1 MKHGSLFSGI
11 GGFDLAADWMGW
23 ENIFHCEIAEFP
35 RKILNHYWPNAECHE
50 DIKKTD
56 FTKYRGTVDI
66 ISGGFPCQP
75 YSAAGK
81 RLGKEDDRH
90 LWPEMLRVIR
100 EVKPQWVVG
109 ENVRGLLNWNGG
121 MVFHEVCADL
131 ENIGYEVQAFIIP
144 ASGIN
149 APHQRERLWIVA
161 HSSLYANGLSTEG
174 RMDMGG
180 ELLEGREREEKTNG
194 FGIISKDATDT
205 QNYGRKTDERINNG
219 TKYKSND
226 RGTIRNIFNT
236 DGKQRDASD
245 SDKHGRQEQ
254 YRNMGEENGK
264 KEEQRNEFIWNAIK
278 SSSKDRN
285 ATDTESLRINRAQ
298 KYENNNSQ
306 SRERRRC
313 DINNFSKIQRGN
325 NAPNSDLHGFDECNS
340 KDEINA
346 SEREFNAL
354 NDIDQS
360 NGIGN
365 IADSKG
371 ERLEGLRRQKERYS
385 KLHRGYDGLSNWQN
399 FPTQSPVC
407 GGDDGISAYSHDRTI
422 QNENTMDRTLV
433 IKSAIDAGRLM
444 VDIETGKIYSTVT
457 KSNVGDKVELKGADC
472 NGYRVHNISFG
483 GIKKQCR
490 AHQIVWIYANG
501 VYDKDVLMIDHIN
514 RNKSDNRLSNLR
526 LVDAK
531 GNRENVN
538 EYEGKLTQ
546 DEKDTMYF
554 IYAEGHMSIRE
565 LAEDFGISKS
575 RVHQLL
581 SEHKGLDNITFPKWR
596 NESIKGYGNAVVPQ
610 VVYRIFKTIEYIQNL
625 KP

>member
-35 RKILNHYWPNAECHE
+35 CKILNHYWPNADCHE

-161 HSSLYANGLSTEG
+161 NSRHNAERKTGSSITNEG
-174 RMDMGG
+174 EQSSIIHTSEQSRN
-180 ELLEGREREEKTNG
+180 KSAIFNNG
-194 FGIISKDATDT
+194 FCDLQRDAAHTDNTRTNIGMQSNGEWKENDEQRRGQSQSEHWENGINGNVTHS

-226 RGTIRNIFNT
+226 RDTIRNIFNT
-236 DGKQRDASD
+236 DGKQRDAANTD
-245 SDKHGRQEQ
+245 SIRLERECGPIGELEREIRFSSTSS
-254 YRNMGEENGK
+254 RN
-264 KEEQRNEFIWNAIK
+264 IWNT
-278 SSSKDRN
+278 SWD
-285 ATDTESLRINRAQ
+285 
-298 KYENNNSQ
+298 
-306 SRERRRC
+306 
-313 DINNFSKIQRGN
+313 
-325 NAPNSDLHGFDECNS
+325 
-340 KDEINA
+340 
-346 SEREFNAL
+346 
-354 NDIDQS
+354 
-360 NGIGN
+360 
-365 IADSKG
+365 
-371 ERLEGLRRQKERYS
+371 
-385 KLHRGYDGLSNWQN
+385 N

-407 GGDDGISAYSHDRTI
+407 GGDDGISH
-422 QNENTMDRTLV
+422 
-433 IKSAIDAGRLM
+433 
-444 VDIETGKIYSTVT
+444 
-457 KSNVGDKVELKGADC
+457 
-472 NGYRVHNISFG
+472 
-483 GIKKQCR
+483 
-490 AHQIVWIYANG
+490 
-501 VYDKDVLMIDHIN
+501 
-514 RNKSDNRLSNLR
+514 
-526 LVDAK
+526 
-531 GNRENVN
+531 
-538 EYEGKLTQ
+538 
-546 DEKDTMYF
+546 
-554 IYAEGHMSIRE
+554 
-565 LAEDFGISKS
+565 
-575 RVHQLL
+575 
-581 SEHKGLDNITFPKWR
+581 GLDNITFSKWR

-610 VVYRIFKTIEYIQNL
+610 IVYRIFKTIEYIQNL

>member
-90 LWPEMLRVIR
+90 LWPEMLRVIQ

-161 HSSLYANGLSTEG
+161 HTDNTRTNNGMQFNGERKENDKQRRGQSQSEHWKNGINGITPDSDNGSGLCDTVQTRRQEFKKLYDTQP
-174 RMDMGG
+174 
-180 ELLEGREREEKTNG
+180 
-194 FGIISKDATDT
+194 DAPDS

-226 RGTIRNIFNT
+226 RDTIRNIFNT
-236 DGKQRDASD
+236 DGKQR
-245 SDKHGRQEQ
+245 
-254 YRNMGEENGK
+254 
-264 KEEQRNEFIWNAIK
+264 
-278 SSSKDRN
+278 N
-285 ATDTESLRINRAQ
+285 ATDTESQRTREQSSENRGREDGRFNDISEDGNAA
-298 KYENNNSQ
+298 NSNIK
-306 SRERRRC
+306 RL
-313 DINNFSKIQRGN
+313 K
-325 NAPNSDLHGFDECNS
+325 
-340 KDEINA
+340 
-346 SEREFNAL
+346 EFNYA
-354 NDIDQS
+354 NKS
-360 NGIGN
+360 NG
-365 IADSKG
+365 KG
-371 ERLEGLRRQKERYS
+371 GQFDKKVLQIQ
-385 KLHRGYDGLSNWQN
+385 NWDR

-407 GGDDGISAYSHDRTI
+407 SGDDGISH
-422 QNENTMDRTLV
+422 
-433 IKSAIDAGRLM
+433 
-444 VDIETGKIYSTVT
+444 
-457 KSNVGDKVELKGADC
+457 
-472 NGYRVHNISFG
+472 
-483 GIKKQCR
+483 
-490 AHQIVWIYANG
+490 
-501 VYDKDVLMIDHIN
+501 
-514 RNKSDNRLSNLR
+514 
-526 LVDAK
+526 
-531 GNRENVN
+531 
-538 EYEGKLTQ
+538 
-546 DEKDTMYF
+546 
-554 IYAEGHMSIRE
+554 
-565 LAEDFGISKS
+565 
-575 RVHQLL
+575 
-581 SEHKGLDNITFPKWR
+581 GLDNITFSKWR

>member
-161 HSSLYANGLSTEG
+161 NSRHSPKGKTRSSITNEGEQSSIIHTSEQSRNKSAIFNNGFCDLQRHAAHSDNTRTNNGLQSN
-174 RMDMGG
+174 G
-180 ELLEGREREEKTNG
+180 EWKENDEQRRGQSQSEHWENGINGITSDSDNGSGSCDTVQTRREEFKELYDLQ
-194 FGIISKDATDT
+194 SDATD
-205 QNYGRKTDERINNG
+205 
-219 TKYKSND
+219 
-226 RGTIRNIFNT
+226 
-236 DGKQRDASD
+236 
-245 SDKHGRQEQ
+245 
-254 YRNMGEENGK
+254 
-264 KEEQRNEFIWNAIK
+264 
-278 SSSKDRN
+278 SK
-285 ATDTESLRINRAQ
+285 SLRINRAQ

-325 NAPNSDLHGFDECNS
+325 NAPNSDLHGFDECNGN
-340 KDEINA
+340 DEINA
-346 SEREFNAL
+346 SERGFNAL
-354 NDIDQS
+354 NDIYQS

-371 ERLEGLRRQKERYS
+371 ERLEGLRRQKERHS

-407 GGDDGISAYSHDRTI
+407 GGDDGISH
-422 QNENTMDRTLV
+422 
-433 IKSAIDAGRLM
+433 
-444 VDIETGKIYSTVT
+444 
-457 KSNVGDKVELKGADC
+457 
-472 NGYRVHNISFG
+472 
-483 GIKKQCR
+483 
-490 AHQIVWIYANG
+490 
-501 VYDKDVLMIDHIN
+501 
-514 RNKSDNRLSNLR
+514 
-526 LVDAK
+526 
-531 GNRENVN
+531 
-538 EYEGKLTQ
+538 
-546 DEKDTMYF
+546 
-554 IYAEGHMSIRE
+554 
-565 LAEDFGISKS
+565 
-575 RVHQLL
+575 
-581 SEHKGLDNITFPKWR
+581 GLDNITFPKWR

-610 VVYRIFKTIEYIQNL
+610 VVYRIFKTIEYIQSLNENQ
-625 KP
+625 

>member
-144 ASGIN
+144 SSGIN
-149 APHQRERLWIVA
+149 APHQRERLWIVANSRHSTKRKAGISITNEGEQSSIIHTTEQSRNTSTIFNNRFCDLQRDAA

-194 FGIISKDATDT
+194 FGIISKDAPDTDS
-205 QNYGRKTDERINNG
+205 NG
-219 TKYKSND
+219 QFKGWRHD
-226 RGTIRNIFNT
+226 
-236 DGKQRDASD
+236 
-245 SDKHGRQEQ
+245 
-254 YRNMGEENGK
+254 
-264 KEEQRNEFIWNAIK
+264 
-278 SSSKDRN
+278 SSSKNNERCNSSQQRTTDSENFNRCCPNGIFKNESRIGGRIGKQTNDEKNKSSESRGICKMDTTNDIEEIIKNNENSADQSGTLVSSDCKGLFTSDNRGLEHNETSFRELESMGLSVNIPRIYSMDRN
-285 ATDTESLRINRAQ
+285 ATDTESQRTREQSSENRG
-298 KYENNNSQ
+298 
-306 SRERRRC
+306 REDGRFN
-313 DINNFSKIQRGN
+313 DISEDG
-325 NAPNSDLHGFDECNS
+325 NAPDTDSIRL
-340 KDEINA
+340 
-346 SEREFNAL
+346 ERECRP
-354 NDIDQS
+354 
-360 NGIGN
+360 IGEL
-365 IADSKG
+365 
-371 ERLEGLRRQKERYS
+371 EREIRFSSTSSRNMW
-385 KLHRGYDGLSNWQN
+385 DTAWDN
-399 FPTQSPVC
+399 FPTESPVC
-407 GGDDGISAYSHDRTI
+407 SGDDGISH
-422 QNENTMDRTLV
+422 
-433 IKSAIDAGRLM
+433 
-444 VDIETGKIYSTVT
+444 
-457 KSNVGDKVELKGADC
+457 
-472 NGYRVHNISFG
+472 
-483 GIKKQCR
+483 
-490 AHQIVWIYANG
+490 
-501 VYDKDVLMIDHIN
+501 
-514 RNKSDNRLSNLR
+514 
-526 LVDAK
+526 
-531 GNRENVN
+531 
-538 EYEGKLTQ
+538 
-546 DEKDTMYF
+546 
-554 IYAEGHMSIRE
+554 
-565 LAEDFGISKS
+565 
-575 RVHQLL
+575 
-581 SEHKGLDNITFPKWR
+581 GLDNITFSKWR

>member
-23 ENIFHCEIAEFP
+23 ENVFHCEIAEFP

-161 HSSLYANGLSTEG
+161 NSRHSPKGKTRSSITNEG
-174 RMDMGG
+174 KQSSIIHTSEQSRNQSAIFN
-180 ELLEGREREEKTNG
+180 NG
-194 FGIISKDATDT
+194 FCDL
-205 QNYGRKTDERINNG
+205 
-219 TKYKSND
+219 
-226 RGTIRNIFNT
+226 
-236 DGKQRDASD
+236 QRDASHTDNTRTNQRLQSNAEWKENDEQRRGQSQSEYWENGINGITSD
-245 SDKHGRQEQ
+245 SDNGCGSCDTVQTR
-254 YRNMGEENGK
+254 REEF
-264 KEEQRNEFIWNAIK
+264 KELY
-278 SSSKDRN
+278 D
-285 ATDTESLRINRAQ
+285 L
-298 KYENNNSQ
+298 Q
-306 SRERRRC
+306 S
-313 DINNFSKIQRGN
+313 DDSD
-325 NAPNSDLHGFDECNS
+325 SDLHGFHERNS
-340 KDEINA
+340 NDEINT
-346 SEREFNAL
+346 SKRGINAL

-365 IADSKG
+365 ATDT
-371 ERLEGLRRQKERYS
+371 YS
-385 KLHRGYDGLSNWQN
+385 SNNKTRTQREILGQQNRKKTNGYSDVECRNQWQN

-407 GGDDGISAYSHDRTI
+407 GGDDGISH
-422 QNENTMDRTLV
+422 
-433 IKSAIDAGRLM
+433 
-444 VDIETGKIYSTVT
+444 
-457 KSNVGDKVELKGADC
+457 
-472 NGYRVHNISFG
+472 
-483 GIKKQCR
+483 
-490 AHQIVWIYANG
+490 
-501 VYDKDVLMIDHIN
+501 
-514 RNKSDNRLSNLR
+514 
-526 LVDAK
+526 
-531 GNRENVN
+531 
-538 EYEGKLTQ
+538 
-546 DEKDTMYF
+546 
-554 IYAEGHMSIRE
+554 
-565 LAEDFGISKS
+565 
-575 RVHQLL
+575 
-581 SEHKGLDNITFPKWR
+581 GLDNITFPKWR

-625 KP
+625 

>member
-66 ISGGFPCQP
+66 ISVGFPCQP

-121 MVFHEVCADL
+121 MVFHEVCSDL

-144 ASGIN
+144 ASGVN
-149 APHQRERLWIVA
+149 APHQRERLWIVANSRHNAERKTGISITNEGEQSSIIHTTEQSRNTSTIFNNGFCDLQRDAA

-219 TKYKSND
+219 TKYKSKD
-226 RGTIRNIFNT
+226 RDTIRNIFNT
-236 DGKQRDASD
+236 DGKQRDVADTD
-245 SDKHGRQEQ
+245 S
-254 YRNMGEENGK
+254 N
-264 KEEQRNEFIWNAIK
+264 
-278 SSSKDRN
+278 
-285 ATDTESLRINRAQ
+285 
-298 KYENNNSQ
+298 
-306 SRERRRC
+306 
-313 DINNFSKIQRGN
+313 
-325 NAPNSDLHGFDECNS
+325 GFDERNGNDENNTS
-340 KDEINA
+340 K
-346 SEREFNAL
+346 RGFNAL

-365 IADSKG
+365 ATDTESQRTREQSSENRGREDGRFNDISEDGNATDSHSI
-371 ERLEGLRRQKERYS
+371 RLERECGPIGELEREIRFS
-385 KLHRGYDGLSNWQN
+385 STSSRNMWDTAWDN

-407 GGDDGISAYSHDRTI
+407 GGDDGISH
-422 QNENTMDRTLV
+422 
-433 IKSAIDAGRLM
+433 
-444 VDIETGKIYSTVT
+444 
-457 KSNVGDKVELKGADC
+457 
-472 NGYRVHNISFG
+472 
-483 GIKKQCR
+483 
-490 AHQIVWIYANG
+490 
-501 VYDKDVLMIDHIN
+501 
-514 RNKSDNRLSNLR
+514 
-526 LVDAK
+526 
-531 GNRENVN
+531 
-538 EYEGKLTQ
+538 
-546 DEKDTMYF
+546 
-554 IYAEGHMSIRE
+554 
-565 LAEDFGISKS
+565 
-575 RVHQLL
+575 
-581 SEHKGLDNITFPKWR
+581 GLDNITFSKWR

-610 VVYRIFKTIEYIQNL
+610 IVYRIFNTIEYIQSL
-625 KP
+625 KE

>member
-23 ENIFHCEIAEFP
+23 ENVFHCEIAEFP

-180 ELLEGREREEKTNG
+180 ELLEGRERKEKTNR
-194 FGIISKDATDT
+194 FGIISKDAPDTDS
-205 QNYGRKTDERINNG
+205 NG
-219 TKYKSND
+219 QFKGWRHD
-226 RGTIRNIFNT
+226 
-236 DGKQRDASD
+236 
-245 SDKHGRQEQ
+245 
-254 YRNMGEENGK
+254 
-264 KEEQRNEFIWNAIK
+264 
-278 SSSKDRN
+278 SSSKNNERCNSSQQRTTDSENFNRCCPNGIFKNESRIGGRIGKQTNDEKNKSSESTGICKMDTTNDIEEIIKNNENSADQSGTLVSSDCKGLFTSDNRGLEHNETSFRELESMGLSINIPRIYSMDRNAPDTESQRTWEQSSENRGREDGRFNDISEDGN
-285 ATDTESLRINRAQ
+285 ATDTDSIRL
-298 KYENNNSQ
+298 
-306 SRERRRC
+306 ERKCRP
-313 DINNFSKIQRGN
+313 IGEF
-325 NAPNSDLHGFDECNS
+325 
-340 KDEINA
+340 
-346 SEREFNAL
+346 EREIRFSSTSSRNMWDTAW
-354 NDIDQS
+354 D
-360 NGIGN
+360 
-365 IADSKG
+365 
-371 ERLEGLRRQKERYS
+371 
-385 KLHRGYDGLSNWQN
+385 N

-407 GGDDGISAYSHDRTI
+407 GGDDGISHR
-422 QNENTMDRTLV
+422 
-433 IKSAIDAGRLM
+433 
-444 VDIETGKIYSTVT
+444 
-457 KSNVGDKVELKGADC
+457 
-472 NGYRVHNISFG
+472 
-483 GIKKQCR
+483 
-490 AHQIVWIYANG
+490 
-501 VYDKDVLMIDHIN
+501 
-514 RNKSDNRLSNLR
+514 
-526 LVDAK
+526 
-531 GNRENVN
+531 
-538 EYEGKLTQ
+538 
-546 DEKDTMYF
+546 
-554 IYAEGHMSIRE
+554 
-565 LAEDFGISKS
+565 
-575 RVHQLL
+575 
-581 SEHKGLDNITFPKWR
+581 LDNITFSKWR